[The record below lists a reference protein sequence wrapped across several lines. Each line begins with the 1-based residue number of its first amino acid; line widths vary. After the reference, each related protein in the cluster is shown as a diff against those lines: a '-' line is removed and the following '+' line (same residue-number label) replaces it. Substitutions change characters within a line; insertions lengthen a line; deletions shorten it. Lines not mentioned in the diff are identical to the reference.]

1 MNPEQALSLLHLNHE
16 DPYEEQIEVLLFELK
31 QKIYRQLDQLILY
44 PKWIR
49 ELSRLSS
56 AASALGIVYSEEALA
71 FIKVENEQSL
81 QPNKSMLDQF
91 NAQHQLKSQVALQ
104 LYNGSTPSVLIEIM
118 SYWFEHQK
126 AVLRYWS
133 SANISTPDTLLS
145 KQFDPQEIL
154 LLLSNLEQS
163 GIRNIDDLEQ
173 QTTPSTIQQ
182 YIAWN
187 KAVWSKLQ
195 DT

>member
-1 MNPEQALSLLHLNHE
+1 MSPEQALALLNLNHE

-31 QKIYRQLDQLILY
+31 QKIYRQLDQVLLY
-44 PKWIR
+44 PKWIK

-56 AASALGIVYSEEALA
+56 AASALGIVYSEETLA
-71 FIKVENEQSL
+71 FIKVQNEQSL

-104 LYNGSTPSVLIEIM
+104 LYNGSSPSVLIEMI
-118 SYWFEHQK
+118 SIWFEHQK
-126 AVLRYWS
+126 AALQYWS
-133 SANISTPDTLLS
+133 SANISTPDILLS
-145 KQFDPQEIL
+145 KQFDPQEVL
-154 LLLSNLEQS
+154 MLLSNLQQS
-163 GIRNIDDLEQ
+163 GMISIEDLEQ
-173 QTTPSTIQQ
+173 KTTPLTIQQ

-195 DT
+195 EA